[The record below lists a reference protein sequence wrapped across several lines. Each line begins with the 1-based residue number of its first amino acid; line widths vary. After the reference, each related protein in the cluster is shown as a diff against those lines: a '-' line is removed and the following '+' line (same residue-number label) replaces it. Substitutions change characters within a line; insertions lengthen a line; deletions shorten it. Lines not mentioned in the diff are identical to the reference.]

1 MQSYIAIGI
10 SLPKEILARI
20 DTERGDV
27 SRSRYLLRKLEKMY
41 SIGGSVEKNS
51 LGRSV
56 VTEQAG
62 GLAFT

>member
-1 MQSYIAIGI
+1 MMQSYIAIGI

-27 SRSRYLLRKLEKMY
+27 PRSRYLLRKLEKMY
-41 SIGGSVEKNS
+41 SIGSVEKNS

-56 VTEQAG
+56 VTGKAVI
-62 GLAFT
+62 

>member
-1 MQSYIAIGI
+1 MMQSYIAIGI

-27 SRSRYLLRKLEKMY
+27 PRSRYLLRKLEKMY
-41 SIGGSVEKNS
+41 SIGSVEKNS

-56 VTEQAG
+56 VTGQAVI
-62 GLAFT
+62 